1 MKAVFIFPLIIIL
14 ILHVTPALATQE
26 AILAAD
32 SMVSKYRSS
41 LEQYHVNRSNHRN
54 AAARQLITSEKVFV
68 CPRDTRVEIVRLE
81 KNIARIRLWRLDSK
95 ANVVGLYFWTL
106 PSRLKS
112 LPQ

>member
-1 MKAVFIFPLIIIL
+1 MKAVVVFILFSALTLQVI
-14 ILHVTPALATQE
+14 PAAATQE
-26 AILAAD
+26 AILTAD
-32 SMVSKYRSS
+32 SMVARYRSS
-41 LEQYHVNRSNHRN
+41 LEQYLEHKSNYRN

-112 LPQ
+112 LPR